1 MWLTIDKSINISLI
15 RQVYGQIKSMILE
28 GNLLEGNKLPS
39 TRGLS
44 ENLKVSRN
52 VILEAYDQLIAEG
65 YIESRRGSGTIV
77 AKGLYLKKS
86 ETKAEN
92 NLLSYDH
99 KRAESNLIDFRSGIP
114 ALDIFPQK
122 EWGGLYNKICSD
134 ADYSAFRYCG
144 PEGIME
150 LRQALSKYLFR
161 VRGISCTPEQI
172 MIISGSTQGL
182 SLISKLLYSPG
193 AEIVVEDPIHYGL
206 LNVIS
211 SCGYSINPIPVDIKG
226 IRTDML
232 KTDNKVGFVY
242 VTPSHQFPLGG
253 VLPIQR
259 RIELIRFAE
268 KKDCYI
274 VEDDYDSEFRY
285 EGQPISSL
293 YELEVNRVIYVGSF
307 SKILAPALR
316 LGYMIIP
323 ASLKSKYLKL
333 KMYTDVHTE
342 SLSQLVL
349 AKFINGGKLEKHIW
363 KMKKEYYKKRQA
375 LLNSLSINFPD
386 EYVIKGHAAG
396 LHLVAEFKNIS
407 FTAEVLKKITQ
418 QKVVVYPVEKYAIHK
433 GRHSN
438 KIILGYGHLS
448 IEEITE
454 GIRRIKEG
462 IGTIN
467 TKQS

>member
-15 RQVYGQIKSMILE
+15 RQVYGQIKSMILD
-28 GNLLEGNKLPS
+28 GKLLAGNKLPS
-39 TRGLS
+39 TRWLS
-44 ENLKVSRN
+44 ENLEVSRN
-52 VILEAYDQLIAEG
+52 VILEAYAQLTAEG
-65 YIESRRGSGTIV
+65 YIESIRGSGTIV
-77 AKGLYLKKS
+77 AKGIYFKKS
-86 ETKAEN
+86 EIKVKKS
-92 NLLSYDH
+92 LSSDDY
-99 KRAESNLIDFRSGIP
+99 KRYESDLINFRSGIP
-114 ALDIFPQK
+114 ALDMFPQK
-122 EWGGLYNKICSD
+122 EWGSLYNKICSNV
-134 ADYSAFRYCG
+134 DYSAFRYCE

-150 LRQALSKYLFR
+150 LRQALSEYLFR
-161 VRGISCTPEQI
+161 VRGISCRPEQI

-193 AEIVVEDPIHYGL
+193 VEIAVEDPVHYGL

-211 SCGYSINPIPVDIKG
+211 SCGYLINPIPVDSKG

-293 YELEVNRVIYVGSF
+293 YELEPNRVIYVGSF

-316 LGYMIIP
+316 LGYMILPDLLIP
-323 ASLKSKYLKL
+323 KYLKL

-342 SLSQLVL
+342 SISQFVL
-349 AKFINGGKLEKHIW
+349 AQFINDGKLEKHIW
-363 KMKKEYYKKRQA
+363 KMKKEYCKKRQA
-375 LLNSLSINFPD
+375 VISSLSINFPD
-386 EYVIKGHAAG
+386 EYVIKGYAAG
-396 LHLVAEFKNIS
+396 LHLVAEFRNVS
-407 FTAEVLKKITQ
+407 FTEEVLEKITQ
-418 QKVVVYPVEKYAIHK
+418 QKVKVYPVEKYAVHK

-438 KIILGYGHLS
+438 KILLGYGHLS

-454 GIRRIKEG
+454 GIKRIKKG
-462 IGTIN
+462 ISNIN
-467 TKQS
+467 RR